1 MRMYN
6 KVLQKD
12 ATVFKTPLVDIRI
25 VDESERTITF
35 DIVDSFD
42 PKHAEYLREIEGYIM
57 PAKNNYDEKIIRI
70 ATKNLE
76 IAKKYYVKT
85 SVPIE
90 RVDSDE
96 HLFTYGLTIE
106 DKTLAI
112 SFPDPN
118 DSYKDCP
125 ECFDDDWWKMMW
137 YDFEIEH
144 LSGKKPVSFYL
155 VDREKEFIY
164 IPVAWIWN
172 IHDHMSDYES
182 AAIVFTWI
190 I

>member
-57 PAKNNYDEKIIRI
+57 PAKNNYDEKIIQI

-85 SVPIE
+85 SVPIK
-90 RVDSDE
+90 RRDSDE
-96 HLFTYGLTIE
+96 HLFTYGLSTA
-106 DKTLAI
+106 DQTFAI

-118 DSYKDCP
+118 DEKKWFLRDNR
-125 ECFDDDWWKMMW
+125 DKMTW
-137 YDFEIEH
+137 YDFNEEAT
-144 LSGKKPVSFYL
+144 SGTKAVCFTL
-155 VDREKEFIY
+155 IDREKEYIY
-164 IPVAWIWN
+164 IAAAWIWD
-172 IHDHMSDYES
+172 IFEHMQSYES
-182 AAIVFTWI
+182 AADIFTWI